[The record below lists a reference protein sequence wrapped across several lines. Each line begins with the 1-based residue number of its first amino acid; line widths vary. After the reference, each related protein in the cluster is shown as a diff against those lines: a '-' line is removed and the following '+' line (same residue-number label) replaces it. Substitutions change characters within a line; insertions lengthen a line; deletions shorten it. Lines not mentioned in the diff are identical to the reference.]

1 MNNNE
6 ESKDARKRKMKGVAV
21 ESAEPA
27 HQTNPFNLP
36 GQNFATQDPFPNA
49 PHFISGSNL
58 HAPSILNAA
67 APFKSFT
74 SMLAFALEDSGTSSS
89 SDSKHQSKELDL
101 IIKSHGEIL
110 RGQIEAVMEKNQHSI
125 HYAVEEKTAKK
136 LKEVESDIR
145 KKLREN
151 AELEKKAE
159 HYKTEAQRLHRRV
172 MHLEQVA
179 MSLREGLE
187 NATSARRYE
196 ENVQED
202 AESSFVDTERP
213 RLVRLGCMV
222 CEKEIA
228 TVMIWP
234 CRHICLCSGC
244 DAVTKSCPF
253 CRSIKTTSVK
263 VNLPLE

>member
-1 MNNNE
+1 MVNSNGEAKN
-6 ESKDARKRKMKGVAV
+6 KDSRKRKMKGVAV
-21 ESAEPA
+21 ESTEPV
-27 HQTNPFNLP
+27 NLQ
-36 GQNFATQDPFPNA
+36 GQNFAPRVPFPTFT
-49 PHFISGSNL
+49 HGSNS
-58 HAPSILNAA
+58 HAQQVINAA

-74 SMLAFALEDSGTSSS
+74 SMLAFAVEDGGTSSPA
-89 SDSKHQSKELDL
+89 DSKHHSKELDL
-101 IIKSHGEIL
+101 MIKTHGETL
-110 RGQIEAVMEKNQHSI
+110 RRQIEAIMQKNQHSI
-125 HYAVEEKTAKK
+125 HYAVEERAAKK
-136 LKEVESDIR
+136 RKEVESNIR
-145 KKLREN
+145 TKLREN

-159 HYKTEAQRLHRRV
+159 HYKTEAQRLQRRV
-172 MHLEQVA
+172 RYLEQKA
-179 MSLREGLE
+179 MSLKEGLE
-187 NATSARRYE
+187 NATSAHQQG

-202 AESSFVDTERP
+202 AESSFVDTERAG
-213 RLVRLGCMV
+213 LVRLDCMA